1 MMCRRGLLLNRMRV
15 TAVHPEAV
23 ERSDAGTERTP
34 WVFWLVLLLAA
45 LAGLLVRVEV
55 GRKTYISF
63 DEWQHIFMAGTAR
76 WTDLSFE
83 LRTNAHPPF
92 FFLLLRGIVRLGN
105 VSLYRSISIAA
116 GAGSIVVVG
125 LIARRILHSPAMQL
139 LCATAFALS
148 AAAISVSTEIRS
160 YQLTVFLT
168 LVAFLSWLDLCPRT
182 DGRIRVWPCITFA
195 ISSSLAVLSHYS
207 AIFFLGACVAV
218 PFLVAAMSP
227 RLRERWIR
235 GTHKRS
241 IWLAASALA
250 LPCAAFAVEYAVHV
264 REQIRLGYIAN
275 LYIPDFHRG
284 GTPNETAAAFVLR
297 NSRNFLNL
305 FSPIEFQSST
315 SFLFVIVLLSAAAIW
330 VYFKHFKR
338 SSAPEIST
346 VPIVFAMVMVL
357 ELLVASLARKYP
369 FGGLLR
375 HQYIA
380 GPFLLIAA
388 FVFLDA
394 VVSTV
399 GPNLRRAIPALLLAA
414 MVGNLIVEWPKL
426 IVYPGLVLLKDEF
439 NAWRSAF
446 PDTHGVYLDHW
457 AVIGYFMYT
466 SDHPRRFV
474 RRIPG
479 DAWIDQYH
487 VPGGTPD
494 GTEIFYDK
502 TRDNL
507 DLSDSSVYRSFAA
520 CLRGSGMTEL
530 SLFYFTAGHRPLDQ
544 APADLEKTIVQKAAE
559 QGLIASKVVAG
570 RTTVFA
576 GFKLTDK

>member
-1 MMCRRGLLLNRMRV
+1 MRV
-15 TAVHPEAV
+15 TAVHREAL
-23 ERSDAGTERTP
+23 ERSDAGTGRTP
-34 WVFWLVLLLAA
+34 WVFWVVLLLAA

-63 DEWQHIFMAGTAR
+63 DEWQHVFMAGTAR

-83 LRTNAHPPF
+83 LRSNAHPPL

-125 LIARRILHSPAMQL
+125 LIAKRILHSPAMQL

-148 AAAISVSTEIRS
+148 AAAISVSVEIRS

-168 LVAFLSWLDLCPRT
+168 LVAFLSWLDLFPRT

-195 ISSSLAVLSHYS
+195 ICSSLAVLSHYS
-207 AIFFLGACVAV
+207 AIFFQGACVAV

-235 GTHKRS
+235 GTQKRS

-250 LPCAAFAVEYAVHV
+250 FPCAVFAVEYVVHA
-264 REQIRLGYIAN
+264 RKHIMLGYIAS

-284 GTPNETAAAFVLR
+284 GTPNETVAAFVLR

-315 SFLFVIVLLSAAAIW
+315 TFLLVIVLLSAAVIW
-330 VYFKHFKR
+330 VYFKR
-338 SSAPEIST
+338 SSAAEIST
-346 VPIVFAMVMVL
+346 APIVFAMVMVL
-357 ELLVASLARKYP
+357 ELLVASLVRRYP

-380 GPFLLIAA
+380 GPFLLVAA

-394 VVSTV
+394 LVSTV
-399 GPNLRRAIPALLLAA
+399 GPNLRRAIPVLLLAA
-414 MVGNLIVEWPKL
+414 MVANLIVEWPKL
-426 IVYPGLVLLKDEF
+426 IVFPGLVQFKDEF
-439 NAWRSAF
+439 NAWRSAL
-446 PDTHGVYLDHW
+446 PDTRAVYLDHW
-457 AVIGYFMYT
+457 AVIGHFMHT
-466 SDHPRRFV
+466 NDLPRRFV

-487 VPGGTPD
+487 VPDGTPD

-507 DLSDSSVYRSFAA
+507 DLLDSSVYRSFAA

-530 SLFYFTAGHRPLDQ
+530 SLFYFTAGARPLDQ

-559 QGLIASKVVAG
+559 QGLTASKVVASQ
-570 RTTVFA
+570 TTVFA